1 MTVVLYAASQ
11 RSSTSVPGRSTHH
24 SFSFGPHYDPANLG
38 FGPMVCHNDD
48 ELAPGAGYP
57 DHPHTDLEIVT
68 WVLEGALVHTGATGE
83 RHVLQAG
90 RAQVLSAASGVRH
103 SEVAD
108 GASGRCRFVQTW
120 LAPTVPGGAPSYVAG
135 EAPAGLG
142 SGPGSGRGAGLVE
155 VAGGGGLPVGTAG
168 ARLLVARLG
177 AGEAVTLPDVAR
189 QHVFVATGSALVGAV
204 DVGAGDALR
213 ITGEPGRE
221 VRAAEPT
228 ELLVWAFA

>member
-1 MTVVLYAASQ
+1 MTVVLYAASE
-11 RSSTSVPGRSTHH
+11 RSSTSVPGRTTHH

-68 WVLEGALVHTGATGE
+68 WVLEGSLVHTGAAGE
-83 RHVLQAG
+83 RHVLAAG
-90 RAQVLSAASGVRH
+90 RAQVLSAGSGVRH

-142 SGPGSGRGAGLVE
+142 SGLGSDLVE

-204 DVGAGDALR
+204 GAGAGDALR
-213 ITGEPGRE
+213 ITDEPGRE
-221 VRAAEPT
+221 VLATEAT